1 MPSTPSK
8 WKGKYKSLK
17 DYYENVVYEKDD
29 HEVETR
35 PELLGQKKYPAE
47 YFEFD
52 RFQIA
57 IDPDETMEEVD
68 AYSQTRQAQETIKCK
83 YSFAY
88 WCQKYVKILHPMK
101 GLIPFMLY
109 KYQMKVIRDYEKH
122 RFNIISKFRQGGLTT
137 VTLIWGLWRAL
148 FQTDQQIMLLSK
160 TDREATDIGMIVDRV
175 VDYLPSWMKPNKNAG
190 KWNDHLKQVT
200 ETGGALK
207 FYSPEAA
214 RGKSVTFLIIDE
226 AAFID
231 NMESHWKAMW
241 PVLSTGGSCTLVSTV
256 NGLGNWYEETFHG
269 AKEGRNKFHVIEL
282 DFWEHPDYNDPVWVE
297 DQKAQLGEKG
307 FAQEVLRS
315 FLGSGE
321 TYIPPHIL
329 AELDRQTRDNNPIR
343 KAFKQWTNK
352 ATRAED
358 VEAVKGLARSE
369 KELEKIDST
378 PGMVA
383 YQRGALWI
391 WREAIE
397 GHEYIVSA
405 DVAEGMGENADNS
418 SFQVIDCATLEQVA
432 EFYSNTVPPY
442 IFAQIL
448 NEIALYYNTALL
460 VVEDMGPG
468 MAVLSNLQNELFYEN
483 MYYDEKGAKT
493 GKAGIKMSRV
503 NRPIILEA
511 LQQRILTGT
520 VRINSRR
527 LVRELKTLEYNATT
541 KRAEA
546 QKGKHDDAVM
556 ALSMALYVR
565 DQVMRDIP
573 MGADVPNEV
582 METFK
587 SQTYEDIK
595 REILEGAPKNWI
607 EEAPDFLAGERGAIL
622 PGIIFN
628 NRRKFDTLLK
638 EFGW

>member
-1 MPSTPSK
+1 MPATTSK
-8 WKGKYKSLK
+8 WRGKYKTLK
-17 DYYENVVYEKDD
+17 EYYEKAVYEAD
-29 HEVETR
+29 EVTER
-35 PELLGQKKYPAE
+35 PHLEGQKKYDAN

-52 RFQIA
+52 RFQLT
-57 IDPDETMEEVD
+57 IDPDETVEEVEL
-68 AYSQTRQAQETIKCK
+68 YSKTRQDQETIKCAH
-83 YSFAY
+83 SFQY
-88 WCQKYVKILHPMK
+88 WCHKFVKILHPMQ

-109 KYQMKVIRDYEKH
+109 RYQCNVIRDYENN

-137 VTLIWGLWRAL
+137 VTLIWGLWRTL
-148 FQTDQQIMLLSK
+148 FRTDQQVMLLSK

-175 VDYLPSWMKPNKNAG
+175 IEYLPSWMKPKKDG
-190 KWNDHLKQVT
+190 KWNDHLKQIT

-226 AAFID
+226 AAFIPD
-231 NMESHWKAMW
+231 MESHWKAMW

-269 AKEGRNKFHVIEL
+269 AKDGRNKFHVIEL
-282 DFWEHPDYNDPVWVE
+282 DYWEHPDYNDKTWVE
-297 DQKAQLGEKG
+297 DQKAQLGERG
-307 FAQEVLRS
+307 FAQEVMRS

-321 TYIPPHIL
+321 TYIPAHIL
-329 AELDRQTRDNNPIR
+329 GELDRQTRDNNPIR
-343 KAFKQWTNK
+343 KAFRQWTNK

-358 VEAVKGLARSE
+358 VE
-369 KELEKIDST
+369 
-378 PGMVA
+378 GMVRSDKEMDMIDRMPELVQ

-391 WREAIE
+391 WREAVD

-405 DVAEGMGENADNS
+405 DVAEGMGENGDNS
-418 SFQVIDCATLEQVA
+418 CFQVIDCATLEQVA

-468 MAVLSNLQNELFYEN
+468 VAVLSNLVNELFYEN
-483 MYYDEKGAKT
+483 LYYDEKISTKNAKP
-493 GKAGIKMSRV
+493 GIKMSRI
-503 NRPIILEA
+503 NRPVILEA
-511 LQQRILTGT
+511 LQQRVLTGT

-527 LVRELKTLEYNATT
+527 LVRELKTLEYNPTT

-556 ALSMALYVR
+556 ALSMALHVR
-565 DQVMRDIP
+565 DQIMRDIP
-573 MGADVPNEV
+573 MGAEVPREV
-582 METFK
+582 MDTFK

-607 EEAPDFLAGERGAIL
+607 EEEPDFLAGERGDIL
-622 PGIIFN
+622 PGVVFSTK
-628 NRRKFDTLLK
+628 RKYDALLK

>member
-1 MPSTPSK
+1 MPATPSK
-8 WKGKYKSLK
+8 WRGQYKTLK
-17 DYYENVVYEKDD
+17 EYYANVVWQKGEPEI
-29 HEVETR
+29 HNR
-35 PELLGQKKYPAE
+35 PELVGLKKYPAE

-52 RFQIA
+52 RFQLT

-68 AYSQTRQAQETIKCK
+68 AYSKQRQDQETIKCAH
-83 YSFAY
+83 SFSY
-88 WCQKYVKILHPMK
+88 WCQKYVKILHPMR
-101 GLIPFMLY
+101 GLVPFMLY
-109 KYQMKVIRDYEKH
+109 KYQNKVIKDYEDN

-137 VTLIWGLWRAL
+137 VTLIWGLWRTL
-148 FQTDQQIMLLSK
+148 FKTDQQIMLLSK

-175 VDYLPSWMKPNKNAG
+175 VEYLPSWMKPNKNAG
-190 KWNDHLKQVT
+190 KWNDHLKQIT

-214 RGKSVTFLIIDE
+214 RGKAVTFLIIDE

-256 NGLGNWYEETFHG
+256 NGLGNWYEETFHA
-269 AKEGRNKFHVIEL
+269 AKDGRNKFHVIEL
-282 DFWEHPDYNDPVWVE
+282 DYWEHPDYNDKEWVE
-297 DQKAQLGEKG
+297 DQKAQLGERG

-329 AELDRQTRDNNPIR
+329 GELDRQTRDNNPIR
-343 KAFKQWTNK
+343 KAFKTWTNK

-358 VEAVKGLARSE
+358 VEGVQRTD
-369 KELEKIDST
+369 KELDQIDKM
-378 PGMVA
+378 PELFQF
-383 YQRGALWI
+383 QRGALWI
-391 WREAIE
+391 WREAVD

-405 DVAEGMGENADNS
+405 DVAEGMGENGDNS

-448 NEIALYYNTALL
+448 NEIALYYNTALM

-468 MAVLSNLQNELFYEN
+468 VAVISNLQNELFYEN
-483 MYYDEKGAKT
+483 MYYEEKA
-493 GKAGIKMSRV
+493 GKSGKPGIKMTRI
-503 NRPIILEA
+503 NRPVILEA
-511 LQQRILTGT
+511 LQQRVLTGT

-527 LVRELKTLEYNATT
+527 LVRELKTLEYNPTT

-546 QKGKHDDAVM
+546 QKGKHDDAIM
-556 ALSMALYVR
+556 ALAMALHVR
-565 DQVMRDIP
+565 DQIMRDIP
-573 MGADVPNEV
+573 MGADVPTQV
-582 METFK
+582 MDTFK
-587 SQTYEDIK
+587 TQTYEDIK

-607 EEAPDFLAGERGAIL
+607 EEEPDFFAGERGDIL
-622 PGIIFN
+622 PGVVFN
-628 NRRKFDTLLK
+628 YKRKYDSLLK